1 MEPTIKYPFV
11 VCHDG
16 VRPIEQCPV
25 FDGKIVYEVIRII
38 DGKPLFF
45 KEHMNRLT
53 ASIALI
59 GREMPDVDAIVAG
72 LKTLIEVNN
81 LKSDNVRVELSC
93 EDASEIIWS
102 VQPVIGVY
110 PPANMYT
117 SGVNVSIIDAQRND
131 PHAKV
136 VNKALVN
143 QVAEIRQEKGVFEV
157 LLRDTRG
164 YITEGSRSNYFI
176 ISKGTLVG
184 VPEALI
190 LKGITRDKI
199 IESAKRAG
207 IPYDEAL
214 LKDDD
219 LYHADAVLLSG
230 TSIDLLPIAKV
241 DEFQLDSASQPVFNQ
256 LLAHYRELM
265 KESLNSF

>member
-16 VRPIEQCPV
+16 VKPIDQCPV
-25 FDGKIVYEVIRII
+25 FDGKIVYEVIRVI
-38 DGKPLFF
+38 DRKPLFF
-45 KEHMNRLT
+45 KEHMKRLT
-53 ASIALI
+53 TSIALI
-59 GREMPDVDAIVAG
+59 GREMPQIEVIEGG
-72 LKTLIEVNN
+72 LKQLIEVNDVQ
-81 LKSDNVRVELSC
+81 SDNVRVELSC
-93 EDASEIIWS
+93 EDLSEIKWS
-102 VQPVIGVY
+102 VQPVTGVY
-110 PPANMYT
+110 PPATMYE
-117 SGVNVSIIDAQRND
+117 SGVSVSIFDAQRDD

-136 VNKALVN
+136 VNKTLVSR
-143 QVAEIRQEKGVFEV
+143 VAEIRQETGVFEV
-157 LLRDTRG
+157 LLRDARG

-176 ISKGTLVG
+176 ISNGTLVG

-199 IESAKRAG
+199 IESARRAG

-214 LKDDD
+214 LSADD

-241 DEFQLDSASQPVFNQ
+241 DEHQLKSSNHPVFIK
-256 LLAHYRELM
+256 LLAQYRELM